1 MQEQRICRK
10 NSKCAPDKKFCG
22 HFCPR
27 RNGANSCHPAP
38 DYQLMWCDIM
48 ASLVRKEAFQ
58 GTDTP
63 LCHLRLVLLQG
74 Q

>member
-10 NSKCAPDKKFCG
+10 NSKFCG
-22 HFCPR
+22 HFCR
-27 RNGANSCHPAP
+27 GRKAANSCHPAP

-58 GTDTP
+58 GTGTP
-63 LCHLRLVLLQG
+63 LCHLWWVLLQG